1 MATEEMAAVGD
12 GTQSHRRNYITMRE
26 RTEKGQPTCVDWSEP
41 SEGVRHST
49 QRGDIL
55 CDVCA
60 ESMSGAQVILHQR
73 RLCPNDRVGIS

>member
-12 GTQSHRRNYITMRE
+12 GTQTQLHHNE
-26 RTEKGQPTCVDWSEP
+26 GEKGQPTCVDWSEP

-73 RLCPNDRVGIS
+73 RLCANDRVGIS